1 MNLNSGR
8 YVERFL
14 IAAAVALAV
23 PLSAVA
29 FGGSHG
35 APNGCGGAEMPGKV
49 GQRGP
54 GERMPPYL
62 RGLNLSEAQRDK
74 VFAIL
79 HAQAPAM
86 RDKAKVVQRVET
98 DLRGLAM
105 SPDYSEAKARSL
117 ADVSA
122 RAMAEMT
129 LARLATDRQVLEVL
143 SPEQRKQVAEMK
155 SEREVVRGDGPRAGE
170 GGPRR

>member
-1 MNLNSGR
+1 MKLPSRNHLK
-8 YVERFL
+8 RFL
-14 IAAAVALAV
+14 IAAGVALAI

-29 FGGSHG
+29 IQGRMHQGS
-35 APNGCGGAEMPGKV
+35 CGDLAVHEHPA
-49 GQRGP
+49 RG

-86 RDKAKVVQRVET
+86 RDKAKAMHRAEA
-98 DLRGLAM
+98 DLRGLVM
-105 SPDYSEAKARSL
+105 SPDFSEITARSL
-117 ADVSA
+117 ADASGK
-122 RAMAEMT
+122 AMAEMT
-129 LARLATDRQVLEVL
+129 LARIATDRQVLEVL
-143 SPEQRKQVAEMK
+143 TSEQRKQMAEMRP
-155 SEREVVRGDGPRAGE
+155 EREAVQGDGPRAGE